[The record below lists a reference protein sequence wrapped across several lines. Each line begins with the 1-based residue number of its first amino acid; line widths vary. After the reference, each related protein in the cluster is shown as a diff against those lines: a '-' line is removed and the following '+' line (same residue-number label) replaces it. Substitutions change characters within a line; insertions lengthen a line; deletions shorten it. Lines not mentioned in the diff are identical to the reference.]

1 VQVEEIRNI
10 LSLNKNYMQS
20 AYGLRSI
27 GIFGSIAKGNSNSES
42 DIDLLVDLSEP
53 DYLKY
58 IGLQKFL
65 EEKLKMK
72 VDLIRKGPH
81 LSSAFLS
88 SIEDQLLYA

>member
-1 VQVEEIRNI
+1 VQVEEIKNI

-27 GIFGSIAKGNSNSES
+27 GIFGSIAKGNSNLES

-58 IGLQKFL
+58 IGLQKF
-65 EEKLKMK
+65 
-72 VDLIRKGPH
+72 
-81 LSSAFLS
+81 
-88 SIEDQLLYA
+88 